1 MSEIIFFLLLG
12 LGIGSLYAMLGAG
25 LVVVYKGSGVINFAH
40 GALAMYG
47 MFTFDTAWNRGEFFF
62 PWRDFLPSHAVNIP
76 TRITLDSDGSWP
88 MVPSIILALV
98 VAALLGLAVHFLVFK
113 PLRNAA
119 PLGKVVASLGV
130 ALYLSG
136 VALLNFGNAFP
147 IPKSIVP
154 DDPIEN
160 FLGLGR
166 TYPTNTLW
174 AIGFAIVMGGGV
186 WCLYRFTRFGLATR
200 AAAGNE
206 KGAVLLGYSPQFLA
220 AVNWVI
226 ASVLATAMAIVVGP
240 LQGPITPTGLTALIV
255 PALAA
260 ALIGGLRSIPI
271 AVAGGFALGA
281 VRTLLDIKKQDWFDG
296 PLLWLQDG
304 ISQSVPLLVIVAVL
318 FLRGHSLPI
327 RGTVEEKRLPLSPVP
342 TRMYQHAAVW
352 FVLVTMLAFFWEDA
366 GLRTVFAG
374 GLQTTLVFS
383 IVMLSMVVLTGYV
396 GQISLAQMSLCGV
409 AAFMMS
415 RFMADGLPRGSNL
428 VPVNGPDFPW
438 PIAAVGGII
447 VAVLVGLL
455 LGLPALR
462 IRGVQLA
469 VVTIAA
475 AISIQFIYLQNDEL
489 TDLRAGVPAFIKD
502 PTFFG
507 IEIGARSERFQNE
520 RPAFA
525 IFLMVVLILVA
536 FAVSNIRKTG
546 TGRRF
551 LAVRANERAAAAAG
565 INVARTKL
573 LAFGISAAI
582 AGAGGV
588 MLAFKQVEV
597 SSENFL
603 YAASLSILAFAYI
616 AGITS
621 VNGGIFAG
629 FLVSGA
635 LIQVGGGYFL
645 PDANLEAYAT
655 VLGGLGLVVTAIIHP
670 CGVAPFFGG
679 MWGMVGNWVCR
690 MLPGAVTVRDAY
702 GGPKRRE
709 LSVVL
714 LALWVGAALFLY
726 NFDVVEKMYWR
737 VPLTCVLLWLAIVGL
752 AASGRY
758 GRFAPNVAEAGAEWK
773 SWFVRYG
780 PIAGPGYVGG
790 WLIWPIRVDTYSKLY
805 MPLLGAGLA
814 LFIKSLYMRI
824 RYGDPQDEAPPP
836 EDGADTSEPELEEVG

>member
-1 MSEIIFFLLLG
+1 MSEIFFFLLLG
-12 LGIGSLYAMLGAG
+12 LGMGSLYAMLGAG

-47 MFTFDTAWNRGEFFF
+47 MFTFDTAWNRGEFYF
-62 PWRDFLPSHAVNIP
+62 PWRDFLPSHDVNIP
-76 TRITLDSDGSWP
+76 VRITLASDGSWP

-98 VAALLGLAVHFLVFK
+98 VAAVLGLAVHFLVFK

-130 ALYLSG
+130 ALYLSS

-154 DDPIEN
+154 SDPIKN

-166 TYPTNTLW
+166 TYPANSLW
-174 AIGFAIVMGGGV
+174 AIGFAVVMGLGV
-186 WCLYRFTRFGLATR
+186 WCLYRFTTFGLATR

-240 LQGPITPTGLTALIV
+240 LQGPITPMGLTALIV

-260 ALIGGLRSIPI
+260 ALIGGLRSIPV

-327 RGTVEEKRLPLSPVP
+327 RGSVEEKRLPLSPQP
-342 TRMYQHAAVW
+342 TRMLQHAAFWIVM
-352 FVLVTMLAFFWEDA
+352 VTLLANFWQNA

-374 GLQTTLVFS
+374 ALQTSLVFS
-383 IVMLSMVVLTGYV
+383 IIMLSMVVLTGYI

-415 RFMADGLPRGSNL
+415 RMMADGLPRGSNL
-428 VPVNGPDFPW
+428 VPVGGPSFPW
-438 PIAAVGGII
+438 PLAALVGVI

-475 AISIQFIYLQNDEL
+475 AIAIQSIYLENDEL
-489 TDLRAGVPAFIKD
+489 TKLRAGVPAFIKT
-502 PTFFG
+502 PTLVG
-507 IEIGARSERFQNE
+507 IDIGARSGRFQNE

-525 IFLMVVLILVA
+525 IFLVVVLALVA
-536 FAVSNIRKTG
+536 YAVSNIRRTG

-582 AGAGGV
+582 AGIGGV

-597 SSENFL
+597 SSANFPYL
-603 YAASLSILAFAYI
+603 ASLAVLAFAYL

-621 VNGGIFAG
+621 VNGGIVGG
-629 FLVSGA
+629 FLVAGA
-635 LIQVGGGYFL
+635 LIPVGGNYL
-645 PDANLEAYAT
+645 LSDANLAAYA
-655 VLGGLGLVVTAIIHP
+655 VLFGGLGLVVTAIVHP
-670 CGVAPFFGG
+670 SGIAPFFAGAWRV
-679 MWGMVGNWVCR
+679 MGNWVCR
-690 MLPGAVTVRDAY
+690 MTPGAVTLRDGY
-702 GGPKRRE
+702 GGQRRRE

-714 LALWVGAALFLY
+714 LAMWVGAALFVY
-726 NFDVVEKMYWR
+726 NATFIEPMHWR
-737 VPLTCVLLWLAIVGL
+737 IPLTMLLLWFATVI
-752 AASGRY
+752 AATSGRY
-758 GRFAPNVAEAGAEWK
+758 GPFSPNFAGARDEWA
-773 SWFVRYG
+773 SWFRRYG
-780 PIAGPGYVGG
+780 AWAGAGYVLG
-790 WLIWPIRVDTYSKLY
+790 WLIWPLRVDTYSKLY

-814 LFIKSLYMRI
+814 LFAQMLYMQARS
-824 RYGDPQDEAPPP
+824 GEPHDEALTDA
-836 EDGADTSEPELEEVG
+836 EAHADEPELEEVD